1 MTVARRADDKQMG
14 RCYIAIA
21 ARPGTLAGHTP
32 RRRLRLS
39 RQKLTCQRDSSRS
52 RGLHAGAQRTRTL
65 ALLTCTLLTSIVV
78 QADDKLLRIISWAD
92 YVPADVIGEFKKQTG
107 IQVQVTLSNNEEMI
121 SKLRA
126 TGGAGFDLAQPSQD
140 RILGAQ
146 QEFRIYKPLD
156 TSKVHLEEFVPELLD
171 TVRKNATVDGK
182 LYALP
187 YVWGTEGLVY
197 NSRRTTI
204 ADYRDLCKGELRGR
218 TAVRLKRP
226 TLMAFALALGKN
238 PFALYGDT
246 RAYSALM
253 DEVGRTLIACKANFR
268 FFYDNKDQLLNGV
281 RSGEIYA
288 AMMWD
293 SGGWLLNRENPEI
306 KFINPR
312 SGAIAWMDTFAL
324 PARGRNDAAAYAWIN
339 FVMRPEIAA
348 RVARSIGNFTAARGA
363 DQLIDPRVRAQFATT
378 FPEGLKNIKW
388 YPAIPPG
395 LEEIEGAVLDRIKAA
410 N

>member
-1 MTVARRADDKQMG
+1 MSCNSRRRRLTTLVAFAFLAAAQARADDAK
-14 RCYIAIA
+14 
-21 ARPGTLAGHTP
+21 
-32 RRRLRLS
+32 
-39 RQKLTCQRDSSRS
+39 
-52 RGLHAGAQRTRTL
+52 
-65 ALLTCTLLTSIVV
+65 V
-78 QADDKLLRIISWAD
+78 LRIITWAD
-92 YVPADVIGEFKKQTG
+92 YVPAEVIGRFNKESG

-140 RILGAQ
+140 RISGAQ

-156 TSKVHLEEFVPELLD
+156 TNKVRLDEFVPELLD
-171 TVRKNATVDGK
+171 TVRKNATIDGK
-182 LYALP
+182 LYGLP
-187 YVWGTEGLVY
+187 YVWGTEGLIY
-197 NSRRTTI
+197 NSKRTRI
-204 ADYRDLCKGELRGR
+204 SDYLDLCRPELRGR

-226 TLMAFALALGKN
+226 TLMAFALAAGKN

-246 RAYSALM
+246 KAYTALM
-253 DEVGRTLIACKANFR
+253 EQVGRTLIACKANFR

-293 SGGWLLNRENPEI
+293 SGGWALNREDPDI
-306 KFINPR
+306 RFINPR

-324 PARGRNDAAAYAWIN
+324 PVRGRNDAAAYAWIN
-339 FVMRPEIAA
+339 FVMRPENAVK
-348 RVARSIGNFTAARGA
+348 VAKSIGNFTAARGA
-363 DQLIDPRVRAQFATT
+363 DQLMDARIRAQFAET
-378 FPEGLKNIKW
+378 FPDGLKNIKW

-395 LEEIEGAVLDRIKAA
+395 LEEIEGAVLDRVKAA